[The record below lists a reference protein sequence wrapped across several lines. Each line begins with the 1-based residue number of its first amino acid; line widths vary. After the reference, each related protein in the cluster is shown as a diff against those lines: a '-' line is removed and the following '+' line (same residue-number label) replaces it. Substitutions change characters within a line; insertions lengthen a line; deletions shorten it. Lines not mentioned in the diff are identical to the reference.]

1 MAVVTKRIR
10 RFFREIRAELRG
22 RRAGRAGYEA
32 RSSQRS
38 VRHIVGPT
46 GNMFS
51 NSWKR
56 MEEGAEAYQR
66 SLEPRIPPSIHIS
79 HRDATRHN
87 VPVPLQERMIEDWQN
102 PVPYPDPYEGLDLT
116 SGQRSTTRDREG

>member
-51 NSWKR
+51 NGWKR

-116 SGQRSTTRDREG
+116 SGRRSTTQDREG

>member
-1 MAVVTKRIR
+1 MASVTKRFR
-10 RFFREIRAELRG
+10 RFFREVRAELRG
-22 RRAGRAGYEA
+22 RRAGRAGLEVNKGY
-32 RSSQRS
+32 RP

-51 NSWKR
+51 NGWKQ
-56 MEEGAEAYQR
+56 MEEGADAYQR
-66 SLEPRIPPSIHIS
+66 SFEPRIPPSIHIS

-87 VPVPLQERMIEDWQN
+87 IPVPMQERMIEDWQN

-116 SGQRSTTRDREG
+116 SGQRSRTRGREG